1 MREEVLALKLRAEEA
16 KFLYKTN
23 QITRDEAKIVIME
36 YIDVVNAKSKELA
49 KKYNQKYKP
58 VSFISFIR

>member
-1 MREEVLALKLRAEEA
+1 MNVKTLELKMRAEEA

-23 QITRDEAKIVIME
+23 QISREEAKTIIME
-36 YIDVVNAKSKELA
+36 YIDTVNEKGKELA

-58 VSFISFIR
+58 VSFIGFLR